1 MKRAEILAVVLA
13 VVSVWTL
20 AAGPAVWLMEGV
32 RVMGLLM
39 LPTAI
44 VASLLVLYF
53 DWRGRL
59 MRRALIEGDAHEDV
73 GARRKGDLLCSTS
86 I

>member
-1 MKRAEILAVVLA
+1 
-13 VVSVWTL
+13 
-20 AAGPAVWLMEGV
+20 
-32 RVMGLLM
+32 MGLLM